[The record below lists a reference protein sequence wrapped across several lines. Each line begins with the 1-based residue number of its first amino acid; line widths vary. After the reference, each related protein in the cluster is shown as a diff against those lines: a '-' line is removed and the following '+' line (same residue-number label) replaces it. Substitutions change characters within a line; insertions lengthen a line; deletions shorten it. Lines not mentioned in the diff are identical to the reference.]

1 MAHQEARKQVTVDA
15 TTLNLSTIA
24 KRYSD
29 ENEAYLFVESLRWP
43 NGTICPHCGIVGEAT
58 YLAPKDGQR
67 ITRTGKVSNR
77 RLWQCNECRKQFSV
91 LIGTIF
97 EDSRIPLSKW
107 LLGIH
112 MMCAGK
118 NGVAAIELHRQLG
131 IAERSAWF
139 MAHRIRYAMTH
150 ESFDKPL
157 EGTVEAD
164 ETYVGG
170 KAHGKRGRGAAN
182 KTPVVSLVERGGKV
196 RSRVVTNVNS
206 KNIKE
211 VLQGNVSPD
220 ATLITDAYQVYTEP
234 GKMFA
239 AHEVVDHGKG
249 EYVRGD
255 AHTNT
260 AEGFFSQFKRSL
272 DGTHHHVSAKHLH
285 RFTGE
290 FDFCYNSRE
299 MTDGERT
306 VLAIEQVAGKRLR
319 YKGAVDTGHET

>member
-1 MAHQEARKQVTVDA
+1 LAHQEARKQVTVDA

-29 ENEAYLFVESLRWP
+29 EGEAYLFVESLRWP
-43 NGTICPHCGIVGEAT
+43 HGPICPHCGIVGEAT
-58 YLAPKDGQR
+58 YLAPKDGHR
-67 ITRTGKVSNR
+67 TTRTGKVSNR

-97 EDSRIPLSKW
+97 EDSRISLSKW

-131 IAERSAWF
+131 ITERSAWF
-139 MAHRIRYAMTH
+139 MAHRIRYAMAH

-196 RSRVVTNVNS
+196 RSRVVTNVNG

-220 ATLITDAYQVYTEP
+220 ATLMTDAYQVYTEP

-239 AHEVVDHGKG
+239 AHEVVDHGTG

-260 AEGFFSQFKRSL
+260 AEGYFSQFKRSL

-285 RFTGE
+285 RYTGE
-290 FDFCYNSRE
+290 FDFRYNSRE

-306 VLAIEQVAGKRLR
+306 VLAIGQTAGKRLR
-319 YKGAVDTGHET
+319 YRDTKPVDA

>member
-1 MAHQEARKQVTVDA
+1 MTIELTE
-15 TTLNLSTIA
+15 LNLSTIA

-29 ENEAYLFVESLRWP
+29 EDEAYRYIESLRWP
-43 NGTICPHCGIVGEAT
+43 SGPICPHCGIVDDAT
-58 YLAPKDGQR
+58 YLTPKGGHR
-67 ITRTGKVSNR
+67 TTRTGNVSFR
-77 RLWQCNECRKQFSV
+77 RVWQCNECRKQFSV
-91 LIGTIF
+91 LVGTIF
-97 EDSRIPLSKW
+97 EDSKIPLSKW

-118 NGVAAIELHRQLG
+118 NGVAAIELKRQLG

-139 MAHRIRYAMTH
+139 MAHRIRYAMAH

-170 KAHGKRGRGAAN
+170 KAHDKRGRGAAN

-220 ATLITDAYQVYTEP
+220 ATLMTDAYQVYTEP
-234 GKMFA
+234 GKIFA

-285 RFTGE
+285 RYTGE
-290 FDFCYNSRE
+290 FDFRYNSRE

-306 VLAIEQVAGKRLR
+306 VLAIEQTAGKRLR
-319 YKGAVDTGHET
+319 YKAAVAPNDNA

>member
-1 MAHQEARKQVTVDA
+1 MTTDA
-15 TTLNLSTIA
+15 ATLTLSIIA

-43 NGTICPHCGIVGEAT
+43 NGPICPHCGLVGEGT
-58 YLAPKDGQR
+58 YLAPKDGPR
-67 ITRTGKVSNR
+67 MTRTGKVSNR
-77 RLWQCNECRKQFSV
+77 RVWQCNECRKQFSV

-112 MMCAGK
+112 LMCAGK
-118 NGVAAIELHRQLG
+118 NGVAAIELKRQLG

-139 MAHRIRYAMTH
+139 MAHRIRYAMAH
-150 ESFDKPL
+150 ENFDKPL
-157 EGTVEAD
+157 EGTIEAD

-196 RSRVVTNVNS
+196 RSRVVTNVNG

-220 ATLITDAYQVYTEP
+220 ATLMTDAFQVYTEP

-285 RFTGE
+285 RYASE
-290 FDFCYNSRE
+290 FDFRYNSRE

-306 VLAIEQVAGKRLR
+306 VLAIEQTAGKRLQYR
-319 YKGAVDTGHET
+319 QTTGTGDTP

>member
-1 MAHQEARKQVTVDA
+1 MTTDA
-15 TTLNLSTIA
+15 TELTISTIA

-29 ENEAYLFVESLRWP
+29 EDAAYEYIESLRWP
-43 NGTICPHCGIVGEAT
+43 SGPICPHCGIVDDAT
-58 YLAPKDGQR
+58 YLAPKNVHR
-67 ITRTGKVSNR
+67 TTSTGKASYR
-77 RLWQCNECRKQFSV
+77 RVWQCNDCRQQFSV
-91 LIGTIF
+91 LVGTIF
-97 EDSRIPLSKW
+97 EDSKIPLSKW
-107 LLGIH
+107 LLAIH

-118 NGVAAIELHRQLG
+118 NGVAALELQRTLD
-131 IAERSAWF
+131 IAYRSAWF
-139 MAHRIRYAMTH
+139 MAHRIRYAMAH

-182 KTPVVSLVERGGKV
+182 KTPVVSLVERGGSV
-196 RSRVVTNVNS
+196 RSRVVTNVNG
-206 KNIKE
+206 KNIKD
-211 VLQGNVSPD
+211 VLQGNISPD
-220 ATLITDAYQVYTEP
+220 ATLMTDAYQVYTEP

-285 RFTGE
+285 RYTGE
-290 FDFCYNSRE
+290 FDFRYNSRE

-306 VLAIEQVAGKRLR
+306 VLAIEQVAGKRLQ
-319 YKGAVDTGHET
+319 YKGTISPEKV

>member
-1 MAHQEARKQVTVDA
+1 MTVDA

>member
-1 MAHQEARKQVTVDA
+1 MTVDA

-29 ENEAYLFVESLRWP
+29 EGEAYLFVESLRWP
-43 NGTICPHCGIVGEAT
+43 NGPICPHCGLVGEAT
-58 YLAPKDGQR
+58 YLAPKDGHR
-67 ITRTGKVSNR
+67 TTRTGKVSNR

-139 MAHRIRYAMTH
+139 MAHRIRYAMAH

-220 ATLITDAYQVYTEP
+220 ATLMTDAYQVYTEP

-285 RFTGE
+285 RYTGE
-290 FDFCYNSRE
+290 FDFRYNSRE

-306 VLAIEQVAGKRLR
+306 VLAIEQTAGKRLQ
-319 YKGAVDTGHET
+319 YKGTVTRDGDA

>member
-1 MAHQEARKQVTVDA
+1 VTVDA

-29 ENEAYLFVESLRWP
+29 EGEAYLFVESLRWP
-43 NGTICPHCGIVGEAT
+43 NGPICPHCGLVGEAT
-58 YLAPKDGQR
+58 YLAPKDGHR
-67 ITRTGKVSNR
+67 TTRTGKVSNR

-139 MAHRIRYAMTH
+139 MAHRIRYAMAH

-220 ATLITDAYQVYTEP
+220 ATLMTDAYQVYTEP

-285 RFTGE
+285 RYTGE
-290 FDFCYNSRE
+290 FDFRYNSRE

-306 VLAIEQVAGKRLR
+306 VLAIEQTAGKRLQ
-319 YKGAVDTGHET
+319 YKGTVTRDGDA